1 MNQFHISVRDN
12 TTGYRGRSN
21 STGYRGRVILVALA
35 LLLASAGLAV
45 GEDRIQLAILLD
57 TSNSMDGLIGQ
68 AKSQLWKVVNELA
81 RARRNG
87 KAPVLEV
94 ALFEYGNDGL
104 AGSEGYLRMVS
115 DLTTDLDKIS
125 EELFQLTTDGGSE
138 YCGMVIDRAAEKL
151 SWSRARDVLKVIYI
165 AGNEPFTQGPV
176 PYAASC
182 ARAIKKGIVV
192 NTIFCGSFD
201 EGVAT
206 FWKDGADRAD
216 GRYMGIDQNEVAA
229 AIDTPFDKDI
239 VNLGNELNRTY
250 IGYGSRGEALK
261 GRQEVQDA
269 NAASMGQE
277 ATVQRSVA
285 KAQGAYSNSGWDL
298 VDAVTSRHV
307 SLGAL
312 KDEELPPEMRKMTL
326 SQKEQ
331 YVRDLTKRRAELQ
344 SKINT
349 ENEKRRA
356 WLAAATK
363 NTAEK
368 STLDVAILGSV
379 REQAE
384 KLGFSIK

>member
-1 MNQFHISVRDN
+1 MNE
-12 TTGYRGRSN
+12 
-21 STGYRGRVILVALA
+21 STIRTLVLIVIALFI
-35 LLLASAGLAV
+35 ASAGLAI

-87 KAPVLEV
+87 KTPVLEV

-104 AGSEGYLRMVS
+104 SGSEGYLRMVS

-125 EELFQLTTDGGSE
+125 EELFKLTTDGGSE

-151 SWSRARDVLKVIYI
+151 SWSRARDVLKVIFI

-176 PYAASC
+176 PYMASC
-182 ARAIKKGIVV
+182 ARAIKKGIIV

-216 GRYMGIDQNEVAA
+216 GRYMSIDQDEVVT

-239 VNLGNELNRTY
+239 VSLGNELNSTY
-250 IGYGSRGEALK
+250 IGYGSKGEALK
-261 GRQEVQDA
+261 SRQEAQDS
-269 NAASMGQE
+269 NAASMGQD

-285 KAQGAYSNSGWDL
+285 KAQGAYLNSGWDL
-298 VDAVTSRHV
+298 VDAVTSKHASV
-307 SLGAL
+307 GTL
-312 KDEELPPEMRKMTL
+312 KDEELPAEMRKMTL
-326 SQKEQ
+326 AQKEQ
-331 YVRDLTKRRAELQ
+331 FVQELTKKRAELQ

-349 ENEKRRA
+349 ANEKRRVF
-356 WLAAATK
+356 LAQAPK
-363 NTAEK
+363 NSTEGQ
-368 STLDVAILGSV
+368 STLDTAILGSV
-379 REQAE
+379 REQVK
-384 KLGFSIK
+384 KLGISIK

>member
-1 MNQFHISVRDN
+1 MHEFLIRTNS
-12 TTGYRGRSN
+12 TGYRGRSN
-21 STGYRGRVILVALA
+21 STGYRGRVILITLV
-35 LLLASAGLAV
+35 LLLATAGLAI

-104 AGSEGYLRMVS
+104 SGSEGYLRMVS
-115 DLTTDLDKIS
+115 DLTTDLDRIS

-151 SWSRARDVLKVIYI
+151 SWSRAKDVLKVIYI

-216 GRYMGIDQNEVAA
+216 GRYMSIDQDEVVV
-229 AIDTPFDKDI
+229 AIDTPYDKDI
-239 VNLGNELNRTY
+239 VSFGNELNRTY
-250 IGYGSRGEALK
+250 IGYGSKGEALK
-261 GRQEVQDA
+261 SRQEAQDT

-298 VDAVTSRHV
+298 VDAVTSRQV

-326 SQKEQ
+326 AQKEQ
-331 YVRDLTKRRAELQ
+331 YVRELTNKRTELR
-344 SKINT
+344 SKINMV
-349 ENEKRRA
+349 NEKRRA
-356 WLAAATK
+356 WLAFATK

-368 STLDVAILGSV
+368 STLDAAILSSV
-379 REQAE
+379 REQAQR
-384 KLGFSIK
+384 LGFSIK

>member
-1 MNQFHISVRDN
+1 
-12 TTGYRGRSN
+12 
-21 STGYRGRVILVALA
+21 
-35 LLLASAGLAV
+35 
-45 GEDRIQLAILLD
+45 
-57 TSNSMDGLIGQ
+57 
-68 AKSQLWKVVNELA
+68 VVNELA

-151 SWSRARDVLKVIYI
+151 SWSRAKDVLKVIYI

-182 ARAIKKGIVV
+182 ARAIKKGIIV

-201 EGVAT
+201 KGVAT

-216 GRYMGIDQNEVAA
+216 GRYMSINQDEVVV
-229 AIDTPFDKDI
+229 AIDTPYDKDI
-239 VNLGNELNRTY
+239 VSLGNELNRTY
-250 IGYGSRGEALK
+250 IGYGSKGGVLK
-261 GRQEVQDA
+261 SRQEAQDI
-269 NAASMGQE
+269 NAVSMGQD

-298 VDAVTSRHV
+298 VDAVTSARV

-326 SQKEQ
+326 PQKEQ
-331 YVRDLTKRRAELQ
+331 YVRELTKRRSELQ
-344 SKINT
+344 SKINMA
-349 ENEKRRA
+349 NEKRRA
-356 WLAAATK
+356 YLAAATK

-368 STLDVAILGSV
+368 STLEVAILSSV

-384 KLGFSIK
+384 KVGFSIK